1 MCCVACHLAISG
13 LGLCLFLSFFL
24 ACLLFTTLMP
34 SSLVSFR
41 QFLWYV
47 CKLSVS
53 FLETSCSVYS
63 CGMSSL
69 SILVSVPLSLSFFP
83 PFFTTSMML
92 YVLSHIFDAF
102 WELMYARMIHQTACL
117 KNGRAEGSNP
127 GGLSQDRPCSE
138 SPFFVC
144 ILSRRKEWN
153 SREFGNWQKEH
164 CTLLH
169 LILLIHGVA

>member
-1 MCCVACHLAISG
+1 
-13 LGLCLFLSFFL
+13 
-24 ACLLFTTLMP
+24 
-34 SSLVSFR
+34 
-41 QFLWYV
+41 
-47 CKLSVS
+47 
-53 FLETSCSVYS
+53 
-63 CGMSSL
+63 MSSL

-92 YVLSHIFDAF
+92 CVLSHLFDAL

-117 KNGRAEGSNP
+117 KNGQAEGSNQ
-127 GGLSQDRPCSE
+127 GELSQDCPCSE

-144 ILSRRKEWN
+144 ILSRGKEWN

-169 LILLIHGVA
+169 IILLIHGVT